1 MEYASSQRSG
11 SVLSEAPSYESLKC
25 RQQAPRYSHPLYSAT
40 SKSKDNVVVYAYELE
55 ESKFSSTSSSPN
67 SSCISLVTS
76 AAKQSQSTRASA
88 APSALSAALSSN
100 SSIRT
105 ARSASC
111 FTSRFADD
119 HYPLISSIS
128 QYTAHVAAPLLDMAH
143 AYNTYIRAINS
154 CFNHAMFVDASEI
167 SDFLFFN
174 QTLFNVLSQHLQ
186 TEQQYLQP
194 LLHRPASDRQP
205 LFRRSLSIHEDN
217 LFVASF
223 QAWGNFI
230 HDQSTQMVY
239 SGDELQAHINSFAPR
254 LVQHLHDGVAQL
266 NELVFDGI
274 LMSEHLAKIWSKF
287 EETLAN
293 GLDRY
298 TDAALLVGCHDRN
311 FTINGRRSEQH
322 FPKLPTGATTMIKKW
337 HSRRHDSAWRYCS
350 SDFSGRRRFLS
361 L

>member
-11 SVLSEAPSYESLKC
+11 SVLSEAPSYESLKF
-25 RQQAPRYSHPLYSAT
+25 RQQIPRYSHPLYSPL
-40 SKSKDNVVVYAYELE
+40 SKSKDNVVVYTYEIG

-67 SSCISLVTS
+67 SSCVSLV
-76 AAKQSQSTRASA
+76 ASA
-88 APSALSAALSSN
+88 TPSALSAALSSN

-111 FTSRFADD
+111 FTSRYADD
-119 HYPLISSIS
+119 HYPLISSVS
-128 QYTAHVAAPLLDMAH
+128 QYTAHVAAPILDMAH

-167 SDFLFFN
+167 SNFLFFN

-186 TEQQYLQP
+186 TELQYLHP
-194 LLHRPASDRQP
+194 LLHRPMSEHQP
-205 LFRRSLSIHEDN
+205 SQRRSISIHDDN
-217 LFVASF
+217 LFAASF

-230 HDQSTQMVY
+230 HDQSTQMIY

-254 LVQHLHDGVAQL
+254 LVQHLHDGVSQL
-266 NELVFDGI
+266 NDLVVDGI
-274 LMSEHLAKIWSKF
+274 LMAEHLSKIWSSF
-287 EETLAN
+287 EDTLAN
-293 GLDRY
+293 SLDRY
-298 TDAALLVGCHDRN
+298 TDAALLVGCHDRQ
-311 FTINGRRSEQH
+311 FTVNGKRSEQH